1 MSLRSVHF
9 HFSNQFYM
17 KLFSLKELEEL
28 KSTNS
33 EEKFL
38 REERGTSSSE
48 EEEEEEE
55 EILEENGKKGRSRK
69 YM

>member
-1 MSLRSVHF
+1 
-9 HFSNQFYM
+9 M

-38 REERGTSSSE
+38 REERGTSSREE

-55 EILEENGKKGRSRK
+55 EILEENGKKGKSRK
-69 YM
+69 FLSRMRSCRIPVV